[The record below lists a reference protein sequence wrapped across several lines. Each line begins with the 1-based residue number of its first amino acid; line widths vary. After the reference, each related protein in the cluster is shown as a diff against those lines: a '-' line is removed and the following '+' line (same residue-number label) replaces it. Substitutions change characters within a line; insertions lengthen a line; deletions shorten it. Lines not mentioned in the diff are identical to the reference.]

1 MINQQLLLPGS
12 PLQLLLID
20 PQASLEAVLRP
31 LVEKSE
37 RFQIAMTVA
46 SDLGQALAR
55 LSETAYDVIAA
66 ELPLAMPPGQ
76 APALVASAFSL
87 IPVLGV
93 GDGRDRTFLH
103 VSLEENIA
111 LVLPRESLSVSLFDQ
126 ALRAALD
133 RALICKRALASQSV
147 LHLTQRRF
155 QSLISDYADGILV
168 LDMEGKILL
177 ANPNAGAL
185 FDSDPKNLVGKAFS
199 RKVSTTGPEEIT
211 IQTVNGREKTVE
223 MRAVQSHWGGIGM
236 VYLASLRDMS
246 ARKTMELELMA
257 MKEAAEAANKAK
269 ARFLANMSHEIRT
282 PMNGILGMAEL
293 LAATPLNEKQR
304 TYLDLLTV
312 SARSLTDILDDV
324 LDFSTI
330 DAGKLELE
338 SVRFSVRPAVES
350 AICVHAALAARKG
363 LSLTWRTDD
372 DVPKE
377 AVGDPGRLRQVI
389 MNLVGNAVKFT
400 ESGEVSLRLRLD
412 DQASDPGRVDLRFEV
427 EDTGPGIARSKLKTL
442 FESFTQADNSPTRKH
457 YGTGLG
463 LALCKGLVEGMGGAI
478 QAKSEPGK
486 GSVFSFGVRLGAVE
500 TPSQSLAALADTSDR
515 PPAMTILLAEDN
527 LINQLFAIEILEQDG
542 HTVVPVSNGQE
553 ALDALA
559 AQKVD
564 AVLMDIQMPEVDGLE
579 ATRRIRSGEVKNL
592 PRNLPIIAM
601 TAHALKGDRERFL
614 AAGMDGYLSKPVSLE
629 DMRLALNQAVAMR
642 TPAPEPETD
651 RLMALNEA
659 WLLEKA
665 RGNRDFLKKL
675 VQVFVDQQPG
685 KVEEMA
691 RAARAGDMEALA
703 FMAHTFKGGSAT
715 MGAEILKERAFRVE
729 KAAKGKDQSL
739 AITELVRLENDMV
752 KTLEAMNV
760 FLAS

>member
-1 MINQQLLLPGS
+1 MMRHKILLPGS
-12 PLQLLLID
+12 PLRLLLVD
-20 PQASLEAVLRP
+20 PQGDLEKDLRP
-31 LVEKSE
+31 LLNKS
-37 RFQIAMTVA
+37 RFQISLTVA
-46 SDLGQALAR
+46 NDLGQTLAH
-55 LSETAYDVIAA
+55 LAEETFDVIVAG
-66 ELPLAMPPGQ
+66 LPLTLPPGQ
-76 APALVASAFSL
+76 PPALVASAFSL

-93 GDGRDRTFLH
+93 GDGNDRTFLH

-111 LVLPRESLSVSLFDQ
+111 LVLPRESLSPALLDQ

-133 RALICKRALASQSV
+133 RALICKRAMDSQSV

-185 FDSDPKNLVGKAFS
+185 FGGDPKDLVGKAFAHTI
-199 RKVSTTGPEEIT
+199 STDNPEEIS
-211 IQTVNGREKTVE
+211 IQTADGRNKTVE
-223 MRAVQSHWGGIGM
+223 MRAVQSHWGGIGL

-246 ARKTMELELMA
+246 ARKTMELELTS
-257 MKEAAEAANKAK
+257 MKEAAEAANQAK

-293 LAATPLNEKQR
+293 LAATALNEKQR

-338 SVRFSVRPAVES
+338 SVKFALRPAVES

-400 ESGEVSLRLRLD
+400 ESGSVNLRLRLD
-412 DQASDPGRVDLRFEV
+412 GQTPRAGRVNLCFEV
-427 EDTGPGIARSKLKTL
+427 RDTGPGIARSKLKTL

-463 LALCKGLVEGMGGAI
+463 LALCKGLVEGMGGSI
-478 QAKSEPGK
+478 QARSEPGK
-486 GSVFSFGVRLGAVE
+486 GSVFSFDVPLGVENISGAPGD
-500 TPSQSLAALADTSDR
+500 TPARAEQKPRS
-515 PPAMTILLAEDN
+515 MTILLAEDN

-542 HTVVPVSNGQE
+542 HTVIPVNNGQE

-579 ATRRIRSGEVKNL
+579 ATRRIRSGEVPGL
-592 PRNLPIIAM
+592 ARNLPIIAM

-629 DMRLALNQAVAMR
+629 DMRQALNQALDMR
-642 TPAPEPETD
+642 SLEPQRENEH
-651 RLMALNEA
+651 LMALNEA

-675 VQVFVDQQPG
+675 VQVFVDQQPD
-685 KVEEMA
+685 KVEEMV

-715 MGAEILKERAFRVE
+715 MGAERLRERSFRVE
-729 KAAKGKDQSL
+729 KAAKAKDQTL
-739 AITELVRLENDMV
+739 ALAELLRLETDMDS
-752 KTLEAMNV
+752 TLTAMRT
-760 FLAS
+760 FLAN